1 MSRDDWVP
9 CLYHGANDTSCEK
22 PGLPTS
28 RARGQRGSQE
38 LWLNPTCLGTSFP
51 CHRWPRVPVWKHGHG
66 CRVHTGQ
73 PWKQRAHLPL
83 LLTLSP
89 PGSGTKANQKRL
101 CPPSAKVQVALWLQ
115 VLRGPGSFL
124 LAALPS
130 PGQGLRPHGEDG
142 SLVLTAI
149 SQTAGWQR

>member
-1 MSRDDWVP
+1 MSRDGWVP

-22 PGLPTS
+22 PGLPMS

-38 LWLNPTCLGTSFP
+38 LWLNPL
-51 CHRWPRVPVWKHGHG
+51 RNL
-66 CRVHTGQ
+66 
-73 PWKQRAHLPL
+73 LPL
-83 LLTLSP
+83 PPVASGACLETRTRMQGAHRAAMEAAGTPAPALITLSP
-89 PGSGTKANQKRL
+89 PGSGTKANQKSL

-130 PGQGLRPHGEDG
+130 PGQDLRPHGEDG

-149 SQTAGWQR
+149 YQTAGWQR